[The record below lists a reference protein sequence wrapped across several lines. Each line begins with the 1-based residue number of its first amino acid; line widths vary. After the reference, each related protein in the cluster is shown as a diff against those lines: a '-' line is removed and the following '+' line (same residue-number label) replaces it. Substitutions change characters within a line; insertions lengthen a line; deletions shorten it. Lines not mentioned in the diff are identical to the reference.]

1 MTKIVF
7 RVLDPT
13 PEEQPLELVVRDT
26 WIILNGSRDVNI
38 MSIMN
43 DRDLFGEYFIVTLD
57 ATCNVVLEDTSEETS
72 GYSDTLILYDLNED
86 AFNDDEFENNNLID
100 PEIFGRN

>member
-1 MTKIVF
+1 
-7 RVLDPT
+7 
-13 PEEQPLELVVRDT
+13 
-26 WIILNGSRDVNI
+26 
-38 MSIMN
+38 
-43 DRDLFGEYFIVTLD
+43 
-57 ATCNVVLEDTSEETS
+57 VLEDTSEETS